1 MTVVTLCFA
10 QLSKEASLAIVV
22 FGGDGAVFIKYA
34 SWSSLAQR
42 SASLKGKECAWSAQ
56 VEKEALQVVA
66 LLGLQCVLFGSYND
80 LGGRPPNVEVGQAQC
95 CTFAG
100 LLSDG
105 ISIGQEGFSALRAW
119 TNDAR
124 EGLSLAAS

>member
-42 SASLKGKECAWSAQ
+42 SASLEGKECAWSTQ

-66 LLGLQCVLFGSYND
+66 SLGLECVPFGSDND
-80 LGGRPPNVEVGQAQC
+80 LGGPPPNVEVGQAQC
-95 CTFAG
+95 CTIAG
-100 LLSDG
+100 LLSDR
-105 ISIGQEGFSALRAW
+105 ISIGQGFSALRAW

-124 EGLSLAAS
+124 EGLSLAES